1 MITYIFPELVSMKV
15 MQSVMETGDIEQ
27 KLITQEN
34 WDVFFVMALLPTKLA
49 IR

>member
-1 MITYIFPELVSMKV
+1 MKV
-15 MQSVMETGDIEQ
+15 MQSVIETGDIEQ

-34 WDVFFVMALLPTKLA
+34 WDVFFVTVLLLTKLA